1 MYLWLFYKPEKGTM
15 MRRNKEERYPVKN
28 RKNSTVITAV
38 VMNIL
43 LVCSALAGCGIRD
56 SALVIPI
63 GETGA
68 ASEIA
73 VTEPE
78 PAKNETAEPEG
89 SAVKTEETAA
99 ENGICVYVCGAVRE
113 PGVVELAEG
122 SRAEDALR
130 AAGGFA
136 EDAKEDYV
144 NLAAKLEDGQ
154 KLYFPNQAEAEMPV
168 LPEQPGQEGLVNINT
183 ADISQLTTLPGIGEA
198 RAGDIIAY
206 REKNGA
212 FRSREELKKVS
223 GIKESVYA
231 KLCDRIVVQ

>member
-1 MYLWLFYKPEKGTM
+1 MKI
-15 MRRNKEERYPVKN
+15 NKKERYTVIN
-28 RKNSTVITAV
+28 RENSTVITAV
-38 VMNIL
+38 VMNIF
-43 LVCSALAGCGIRD
+43 LVCIVLAGCGVRD

-63 GETGA
+63 GETGTA
-68 ASEIA
+68 AKMAEA
-73 VTEPE
+73 E
-78 PAKNETAEPEG
+78 PAKNAAEEPEG
-89 SAVKTEETAA
+89 SAGKTAEAAA
-99 ENGICVYVCGAVRE
+99 EHGICVYVCGAVRE

-154 KLYFPNQAEAEMPV
+154 KLYFPNQAEAEMPA
-168 LPEQPGQEGLVNINT
+168 LPEQSGQEGLVNINT
-183 ADISQLTTLPGIGEA
+183 ADISQLTTLPGIGKA

-212 FRSREELKKVS
+212 FQSREELKKVS